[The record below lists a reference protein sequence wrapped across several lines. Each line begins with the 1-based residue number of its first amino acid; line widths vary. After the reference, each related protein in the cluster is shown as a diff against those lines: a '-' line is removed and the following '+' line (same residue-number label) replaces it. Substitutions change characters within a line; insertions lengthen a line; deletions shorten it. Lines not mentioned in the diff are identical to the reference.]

1 MAIRTDKEST
11 AEPGG
16 TLARTTDEE
25 PPCRPDR
32 RAQDLEHDAARRSS
46 LERIRHAEPSTRDR
60 GRSTTAS
67 ARGPQPRCP
76 LRRRSGPL
84 RRRRSRADVR
94 RAHVAA
100 AQTARTADRRR
111 REMAGTRASDAQF
124 GGRHRLN
131 RLKRRPQSSDTS
143 HPGDDRR
150 STSQRRTQAGC
161 RARAPRNAN
170 RNRNRRSAARDPS
183 SANRENTPKQD
194 RRTSRTRTARGP
206 ERRTGASRPRSRAA
220 APTDDTR
227 RDRSDEHAAPTTAS
241 TPQHEPR
248 PSRSLKRPNRY
259 AGSTRPTADSTGPGP
274 ERPPGPRR
282 PMNAR
287 GAASAAATRRN
298 GTARHPGMQ

>member
-170 RNRNRRSAARDPS
+170 RNRNRRSAAR
-183 SANRENTPKQD
+183 TPQA
-194 RRTSRTRTARGP
+194 RTARTRRSKIDGP
-206 ERRTGASRPRSRAA
+206 REREPLADPNEERARAGLAAARPRLQTTRDATG
-220 APTDDTR
+220 PTSTR
-227 RDRSDEHAAPTTAS
+227 R
-241 TPQHEPR
+241 
-248 PSRSLKRPNRY
+248 
-259 AGSTRPTADSTGPGP
+259 
-274 ERPPGPRR
+274 RR
-282 PMNAR
+282 PHRLHSTNRAQAGHSSDQTGTPGAR
-287 GAASAAATRRN
+287 VPPQIRPAPARN
-298 GTARHPGMQ
+298 DLQVRDDR